1 MEEITMK
8 SIEYKPAET
17 VTLQGQ
23 VDKSKQFVKK
33 GRFDTDKRSGN
44 KILSKS
50 AQALVTF
57 MVGDREITTDMKNE
71 ILDHYGRSKL
81 TEKLADA
88 FRKDVENGL
97 IEFEKDPSGVIHI
110 KC

>member
-1 MEEITMK
+1 MEDITMK

-17 VTLQGQ
+17 VTLQGP

-33 GRFDTDKRSGN
+33 GRFETDKRSGN

-50 AQALVTF
+50 AQAIVTLR
-57 MVGDREITTDMKNE
+57 VGADEITKDMKNE

-81 TEKLADA
+81 TEKLADV
-88 FRKDVENGL
+88 FRKDVENGV
-97 IEFEKDPSGVIHI
+97 IEFEKDPSGVIHL
-110 KC
+110 KA